1 MIKQTVDN
9 PRRNKK
15 AATAE
20 KGIALLMVLWV
31 LTILMVLVLSFSFMT
46 RTDTYAT
53 LSFMEGAER
62 KLLAEAGIERGILEL
77 FYRSANKNQ
86 AITLEG
92 REVWR
97 IDGRSY
103 KDQMGEGEY
112 SVRITDESGKIGINA
127 ITDGNSDI
135 LRNLL
140 KNLGVQEEEANTIV
154 DSILDWKDA
163 DDLHHL
169 NGAEDEYYM
178 SLPTPYKAKNANFDT
193 LEELLLIKGMT
204 SEILY
209 GNNEKKGIIDLL
221 TVYSRTSKI
230 NINVNAAPKEV
241 LMAIPGIT
249 PEIADSIISFREHD
263 EIKNVGDVG
272 IPPESVP
279 FITFG
284 DSNTYTIDSAGIKG
298 NSKTGFGVRATVMI
312 EGNNNY
318 KYLYYKSP
326 A

>member
-1 MIKQTVDN
+1 MKQTLDN
-9 PRRNKK
+9 SKRNKR

-53 LSFMEGAER
+53 LSFAEGTEK

-77 FYRSANKNQ
+77 FYRNTNKDQ
-86 AITLEG
+86 AIILEG
-92 REVWR
+92 GEVWR
-97 IDGRSY
+97 TDGRPY

-127 ITDGNSDI
+127 LTDGNSDI

-140 KNLGVQEEEANTIV
+140 KNLGIPEEEVNTIV

-169 NGAEDEYYM
+169 NGVESEYYM
-178 SLPTPYKAKNANFDT
+178 SLPNPYEAKNADFDT
-193 LEELLLIKGMT
+193 LEELLLVKGMT
-204 SEILY
+204 AEILY
-209 GNNEKKGIIDLL
+209 GNNEKRGIIDLL
-221 TVYSRTSKI
+221 TIYSKTSK
-230 NINVNAAPKEV
+230 INVNAAPKEV

-249 PEIADSIISFREHD
+249 PEIADSIISFREQD
-263 EIKNVGDVG
+263 EIKSAADVG
-272 IPPESVP
+272 IPPESLRYV
-279 FITFG
+279 TYVG
-284 DSNTYTIDSAGIKG
+284 STKYTIDSTGIKG
-298 NSKTGFGVRATVMI
+298 NSKTGFNVRATVNI
-312 EGNNNY
+312 EGVNNY